1 MASSIGTP
9 CEAREAWAIF
19 RKYSFDHFADTT
31 KKITVAERNRLKKAF
46 LSYLK

>member
-1 MASSIGTP
+1 MASTIGTP
-9 CEAREAWAIF
+9 CEVQEAWGIF
-19 RKYSFDHFADTT
+19 KKYAFDNLADTT